1 MIKILLI
8 SAEMA
13 TLGLL
18 EIKIFLNACYYVII
32 YLHFVTNKTIS
43 CDSKCIVDVTMWP
56 KFYTSV
62 EKGFKLKVRKFWGL
76 KLEFVDVTGEKL
88 AEGGLFA
95 KFLTREK
102 SFILDFRLGSEY
114 TSAE

>member
-43 CDSKCIVDVTMWP
+43 CDSKCIVDVTMWW
-56 KFYTSV
+56 
-62 EKGFKLKVRKFWGL
+62 FKLKVRKFWGL
-76 KLEFVDVTGEKL
+76 ILEFVDVTGEKL